1 MPIAKPIDPKLAT
14 ADIALA
20 KAFVPAAK
28 PSTSSLRLVGVTCNF
43 HQLDDTGAV
52 ISQAGRPVE
61 VSIVATAY
69 YVQGIRQGDD
79 GAEVCTYPLRTLK
92 DLGIADAIVAALQ
105 DAGLVE

>member
-1 MPIAKPIDPKLAT
+1 MPIAKPLDPKLAT

-52 ISQAGRPVE
+52 ISQAGQPVE
-61 VSIVATAY
+61 LSIGATAY
-69 YVQGIRQGDD
+69 YVQGVRRGDD
-79 GAEVCTYPLRTLK
+79 GAEVYTDPLRTLK

-105 DAGLVE
+105 AAGLVE